1 MTKYPIYRGDQA
13 GPQADGPVEL
23 PPPSVFRQINPEAY
37 MPAAALVDAVNVALL
52 LGQPL
57 LLTGEP
63 GTGKTQLAYSV
74 AWELGLGEPLKFET
88 KSTSKARDLFYYYN
102 SIGRF
107 HAAQTGQGSQDGID
121 YITYNALGTAILRA
135 CKPEEVQA
143 VVPSDFE
150 HRGPRRSVV
159 LLDEVDKAP
168 RDFPNDILN
177 EIEGMYFRVPELQ
190 NVEIRAEVDMQ
201 PPVVITSNSE
211 KHLPD
216 AFLRRCVYYHIEFP
230 EGERLRQI
238 VVNHLG
244 QAVDDRDEFL
254 SDALDLFFTL
264 RSSES
269 RLRKKPA
276 TGELLN
282 WIFAMQRIAP
292 ADENPLRNSASLA
305 LQALGSL
312 VKTREDQEAAHTI
325 AEQWTANRSQ

>member
-1 MTKYPIYRGDQA
+1 
-13 GPQADGPVEL
+13 
-23 PPPSVFRQINPEAY
+23 
-37 MPAAALVDAVNVALL
+37 MPDSRLVDAVNVALL

-107 HAAQTGQGSQDGID
+107 HAAQTGQGSQNGID

-135 CKPEEVQA
+135 CEPDDVA
-143 VVPSDFE
+143 GVIPAGFE
-150 HRGPRRSVV
+150 HGGPRRSVV
-159 LLDEVDKAP
+159 LIDEVDKAP

-190 NVEIRAEVDMQ
+190 NIEIRADIHMQ
-201 PPVVITSNSE
+201 PPVIVTSNSE

-244 QAVDDRDEFL
+244 QVVDEQDEFL
-254 SDALDLFFTL
+254 SDALDLFLTL
-264 RSSES
+264 RSQES

-282 WIFAMQRIAP
+282 WIFALQRLAP
-292 ADENPLRNSASLA
+292 DAENPLRESSSLA
-305 LQALGSL
+305 LQTLGSL
-312 VKTREDQEAAHTI
+312 VKTREDQEAAYTI
-325 AEQWTANRSQ
+325 AEQWMTNRSA